1 MFTAQL
7 SLLGVKIMVLT
18 LVVTLCKLVTGVI
31 KIDNPFIETMSPDV
45 KPGKKEDISLV
56 VTL

>member
-1 MFTAQL
+1 M
-7 SLLGVKIMVLT
+7 MVLT

-45 KPGKKEDISLV
+45 KPGKKEVISLV
-56 VTL
+56 VIL